1 MNLKKTFIHKKLL
14 NKISWF
20 INQSVEKLVILLILL
35 YLLFLRSIY
44 KRSLTLD
51 EADNEQSISVNEL
64 EGVNR
69 SAIEKKK
76 SKQRKITCWCII
88 KGS

>member
-1 MNLKKTFIHKKLL
+1 MK
-14 NKISWF
+14 
-20 INQSVEKLVILLILL
+20 KLVILLILL
-35 YLLFLRSIY
+35 FLVFLRNIY
-44 KRSLTLD
+44 ERRLTLED
-51 EADNEQSISVNEL
+51 ADNEQSISVSEL

-69 SAIEKKK
+69 NAIEKKLF

>member
-1 MNLKKTFIHKKLL
+1 M
-14 NKISWF
+14 
-20 INQSVEKLVILLILL
+20 EKLVILLILL
-35 YLLFLRSIY
+35 YLLFLRNIY

-64 EGVNR
+64 EGANR
-69 SAIEKKK
+69 NAIEKKN
-76 SKQRKITCWCII
+76 SKQPKITWWCII